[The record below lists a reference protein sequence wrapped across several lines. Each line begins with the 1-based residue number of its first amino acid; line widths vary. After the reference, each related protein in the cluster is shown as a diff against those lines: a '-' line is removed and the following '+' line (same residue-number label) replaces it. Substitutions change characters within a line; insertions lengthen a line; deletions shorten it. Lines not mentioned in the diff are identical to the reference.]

1 MKALFIIVTVLIT
14 YGSLYPFDFQAM
26 PVAAWQQFLASWR
39 HHVYRGDVLGNIVLF
54 IPFGYFGG
62 LLNMRRHRLML
73 LALLFAVVLQLLQLY
88 LPSRDANLTDILWN
102 LLGTVIG
109 ILIVRAPLL
118 QIHWHGER
126 RNSSTNFL
134 LWLLA
139 AWFCYRLTPFVPSLD
154 WQQMKDSLKPL
165 LLHPQI
171 SWQGLLHDGI
181 AWATVSCLWGRVGH
195 SRQAL
200 RWLLLSIAATF
211 LLEVLVVD
219 NVLSAGNI
227 IGALLGVSL
236 WQWLL
241 RRQMAGTTILALLL
255 AAELLLAGLMPLQW
269 RTHPAVFHWL
279 PFYGFLNGAMML
291 NIASLFEKIFFY
303 GSLLWLLQQ
312 EGASVRVD
320 LFFTLLLTG
329 VIETAQIWLA
339 GHTPEITD
347 PLLVLL
353 LALIMQL
360 AGAAALLPL
369 HRKHAQQRT
378 AA

>member
-1 MKALFIIVTVLIT
+1 MKALLLIVTVLIT

-26 PVAAWQQFLASWR
+26 PVDAWQRFLASWR

-54 IPFGYFGG
+54 MPFGYFGG
-62 LLNMRRHRLML
+62 LLSMRRHRVML

-88 LPSRDANLTDILWN
+88 LPSRDANLTDIIWN
-102 LLGTVIG
+102 LLGTAIG
-109 ILIVRAPLL
+109 ILIARAPLL
-118 QIHWHGER
+118 QIHWHSDR
-126 RNSSTNFL
+126 RNGGANFL

-154 WQQMKDSLKPL
+154 WQQLKDSLKPL

-171 SWQGLLHDGI
+171 SWQGLLHDSI
-181 AWATVSCLWGRVGH
+181 AWAIVSCLWARVWH

-200 RWLLLSIAATF
+200 HWLLLSVGATF

-219 NVLSAGNI
+219 NTLSAGNI
-227 IGALLGVSL
+227 IGALAGISL
-236 WQWLL
+236 WHLL
-241 RRQMAGTTILALLL
+241 GRRSQAGTTILALLL

-269 RTHPAVFHWL
+269 RPHPAVFHWL
-279 PFYGFLNGAMML
+279 PFYGFLHGSMML

-312 EGASVRVD
+312 EGASARVA
-320 LFFTLLLTG
+320 LAFTLLLTG
-329 VIETAQIWLA
+329 AIETAQIWLA

-353 LALIMQL
+353 LALIMRL
-360 AGAAALLPL
+360 AGAAAPLPL
-369 HRKHAQQRT
+369 HRKEAQQQT